1 MTLEEALSITKE
13 LKNGMEIH
21 ECLDL
26 RLEEM
31 FNGKD
36 VTIDD
41 FIIELNKIKE
51 RFGNIKCCPGEYATN
66 SIYMTLMKKQPN
78 GFLPDLPA
86 SELYLSICEGP
97 WWESDGSCI
106 GTE

>member
-1 MTLEEALSITKE
+1 
-13 LKNGMEIH
+13 MEFH

-51 RFGNIKCCPGEYATN
+51 RFGNIKCCPGEYARN
-66 SIYMTLMKKQPN
+66 SIYITLMKKQPN

>member
-1 MTLEEALSITKE
+1 
-13 LKNGMEIH
+13 
-21 ECLDL
+21 
-26 RLEEM
+26 
-31 FNGKD
+31 
-36 VTIDD
+36 
-41 FIIELNKIKE
+41 
-51 RFGNIKCCPGEYATN
+51 
-66 SIYMTLMKKQPN
+66 MTLMKKQPN